1 MRARDVREALDREG
15 AARFSSLDTPS
26 ETSSIDLLRPLRE
39 IERDIVRMV
48 VEKYGGNQTEA
59 ARARREP
66 DHNLENPQRR
76 AVRVTQRYLASSA

>member
-15 AARFSSLDTPS
+15 ATRFSSLDTPS

-59 ARARREP
+59 ARTLGVSRTTIWRILRDETPA
-66 DHNLENPQRR
+66 
-76 AVRVTQRYLASSA
+76 

>member
-15 AARFSSLDTPS
+15 ATRFSSLDTPS

-48 VEKYGGNQTEA
+48 VEKYGGNQTET
-59 ARARREP
+59 ARTLGVSRTTIWRILKDGPCA
-66 DHNLENPQRR
+66 
-76 AVRVTQRYLASSA
+76 